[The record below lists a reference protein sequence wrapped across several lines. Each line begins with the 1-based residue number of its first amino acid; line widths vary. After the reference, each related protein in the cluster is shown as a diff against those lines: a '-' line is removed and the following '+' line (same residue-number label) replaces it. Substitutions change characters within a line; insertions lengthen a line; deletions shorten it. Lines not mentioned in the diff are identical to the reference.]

1 MSVEPIT
8 AIKLA
13 SSTAITATGLIAT
26 GIPDPQAFDGWGIH
40 LVLGAVAIS
49 CLWVVYKMSERQLA
63 SVEKQAESL
72 LKMTTAIDQQT
83 AGITTLTNELKRSP
97 CLMQRL
103 QERREDLS
111 PEVRA
116 IFQHER
122 ERNEHI

>member
-26 GIPDPQAFDGWGIH
+26 GIPDPQSFDGWGIH
-40 LVLGAVAIS
+40 LVLGAVAIA
-49 CLWVVYKMSERQLA
+49 CLWVVYKMSERQLE

-72 LKMTTAIDQQT
+72 LKMTTAIDKQT
-83 AGITTLTNELKRSP
+83 EGINALSVELKRSP
-97 CLMQRL
+97 CLLHRM

-111 PEVRA
+111 PEVA
-116 IFQHER
+116 GLFDHER
-122 ERNEHI
+122 KSR